1 MKQQIEEIRCQ
12 LPSEAIPFFVVFSRF
27 EYALKR
33 SSTYLRAIPKAEAD
47 WDKFAAALGE
57 GFFKEVREGKV
68 AQILVDYPPW
78 KQVAKEG
85 KLDWEKPP
93 AITSVNELFLAIRR
107 VRNNIVH
114 GGKFPDPT
122 GPVFT
127 NSDRDKAL

>member
-27 EYALKR
+27 EYALNR

-68 AQILVDYPPW
+68 AQILLDDPPW
-78 KQVAKEG
+78 KQVAKDG
-85 KLDWEKPP
+85 QVDWQEPP
-93 AITSVNELFLAIRR
+93 AITSANEQSLAIRR
-107 VRNNIVH
+107 VTNNL
-114 GGKFPDPT
+114 
-122 GPVFT
+122 
-127 NSDRDKAL
+127 A